1 MFGDN
6 VVQYKLSITV
16 SMKIFRCVVTLP
28 LYSRTGL
35 PSCFQIIK
43 FKIGIFVCF
52 FSLLCFV
59 GFFLYILQMCHF
71 KNLYASYSYF
81 LFQKIKQERN
91 LESEGKWKSE
101 CYEWRINS
109 TALPPPL
116 REEMGGSQS
125 RPRVTLK
132 PKHSQLRS
140 INMQNSLH
148 TFSAIGLPQRL
159 EN

>member
-35 PSCFQIIK
+35 PSSFQIIK

-52 FSLLCFV
+52 ISLLCFV

-71 KNLYASYSYF
+71 KNLYASYSIVIFYF
-81 LFQKIKQERN
+81 RKLSKKETWKVKGSERV
-91 LESEGKWKSE
+91 SVMS
-101 CYEWRINS
+101 
-109 TALPPPL
+109 
-116 REEMGGSQS
+116 GG
-125 RPRVTLK
+125 
-132 PKHSQLRS
+132 
-140 INMQNSLH
+140 
-148 TFSAIGLPQRL
+148 
-159 EN
+159 